1 MKRNLLISFA
11 VLMAFWG
18 CQKEQDGTRETG
30 SPLLFA
36 PQVGLSESKAAA
48 TDQPDAS
55 STLIAPGKVIGVFGT
70 LTRTG
75 EEDTEILEKQAVQC
89 GEDLN
94 WTYSPLRYWRNVGI
108 YDFAAVYPYT
118 ADTQT
123 GSDGKRLLIWH
134 NSTSKTDLMIAH
146 ARRDAALKDHTPVG
160 LQFRHA
166 CSAVRFLFKKGST
179 DYAYHLQSFVLQNLR
194 IVGVLDTSGEDLTVD
209 SWHTTGQAPAG
220 SAFSWSASSAADRKE
235 IPLEYDD
242 YTGAEWYYMI
252 PQSMVPGVGYEHP
265 AVSFSVI
272 FNNEPTPVTTTL
284 ELPDSYVEGGQSVE
298 ARWEP
303 GKVYNYY
310 INLQPSRVAITVRV
324 TEWDQQELV
333 VDDITFD

>member
-1 MKRNLLISFA
+1 MRRFLLISLA
-11 VLMAFWG
+11 VLTALWG
-18 CQKEQDGTRETG
+18 CRKELDERQETG
-30 SPLLFA
+30 VPLQFA
-36 PQVGLSESKAAA
+36 PQVGVSASKAAA

-70 LTRTG
+70 LTRAG
-75 EEDTEILEKQAVQC
+75 EEDVAIFEKQAVRC
-89 GEDLN
+89 GDDLG
-94 WTYSPLRYWRNVGI
+94 WTYSPLKYWRIAGV

-118 ADTQT
+118 ADCQT
-123 GSDGKRLLIWH
+123 GTSGKRMLVWH
-134 NSTSKTDLMIAH
+134 NSTSGTDLMIAH
-146 ARRDAALKDHTPVG
+146 AQRDAALKDHSPVG
-160 LQFRHA
+160 LTFRHA
-166 CSAVRFLFKKGST
+166 CSAVRFLFKKGSA

-194 IVGVLDTSGEDLTVD
+194 IVGVLDTTGEDLTVD

-235 IPLEYDD
+235 IPLEYED
-242 YTGAEWYYMI
+242 YAGAEWFYMI
-252 PQSMVPGVGYEHP
+252 PQSMVPATGYAHP
-265 AVSFSVI
+265 SVAFSVI

-284 ELPDSYVEGGQSVE
+284 DLPDSYLEGEQSVE

-324 TEWDQQELV
+324 TDWDQQELV